1 MCCRFYISKAPEIQP
16 YVEKARK
23 STLTSPMSITL
34 SRPLKTEGE
43 IRPTDMVPVIATS
56 KAGKETVFPMIW
68 GFTIPRTKNPV
79 INTRVE
85 TAKDRD
91 LFRDSWEHRRCI
103 IPCSWYFEWEHLNDD
118 FTGKTNTGDKY
129 LIQSRGS
136 GVTFLAGLYR
146 METSRGITY
155 PVFTVLTRDSA
166 TDISFIHDRMP
177 VILPQ
182 NLIRDWIDPRKK
194 AEGIVAVAL
203 EDMVLEKAC

>member
-1 MCCRFYISKAPEIQP
+1 
-16 YVEKARK
+16 
-23 STLTSPMSITL
+23 MSIAL
-34 SRPLKTEGE
+34 SRPLKTERE
-43 IRPTDMVPVIATS
+43 IRPMDMVPVIATS

-79 INTRVE
+79 INARVE

-91 LFRDSWEHRRCI
+91 LFRDSWAHRRCI

-146 METSRGITY
+146 METSKGISY
-155 PVFTVLTRDSA
+155 PVFTVLTKDSA
-166 TDISFIHDRMP
+166 PDIYFIHDRMP

-182 NLIRDWIDPRKK
+182 TLIRDWIDPGNK
-194 AEGIVAVAL
+194 ADGILSEAL
-203 EDMVLEKAC
+203 NDMVFEKAV